1 MSDTEY
7 VNTEY
12 IDTEYID
19 YVEGLATPPEHLVCS
34 ECAQLLTRTNLI
46 LERLEA
52 ELTRPRWPEP
62 ATPSRPDHEVAL
74 DWLAALCGGHEAV
87 TALDAAPLTEDALD
101 LPIVEDSAGRT
112 QLEAVAALLDEVA
125 ADFPVEVGF
134 ALRRALLRLWEIDP
148 LVVDRP
154 TPAAHVAA
162 GIVWTVLGAN
172 GLAGPSGL
180 VTATA
185 LKDRLGVKKMPSAYG
200 KQLAA
205 ALRGFWPWQT
215 QRPWGLRDLPDLEP
229 LGYPDLLVSSV
240 RRRLIRLRDQA
251 CLVRDGENPR

>member
-1 MSDTEY
+1 MIDA
-7 VNTEY
+7 EY
-12 IDTEYID
+12 IDTEYIN

-34 ECAQLLTRTNLI
+34 ECAQLLTRTNVI

-52 ELTRPRWPEP
+52 ELTRPD
-62 ATPSRPDHEVAL
+62 TPLRPDHEVAL

-87 TALDAAPLTEDALD
+87 TALKAAPLTEDGLD
-101 LPIVEDSAGRT
+101 LPVVEDAAGRT

-125 ADFPVEVGF
+125 ADFPVGEVGN

-154 TPAAHVAA
+154 TRPAQVAA

-172 GLAGPSGL
+172 GLAGPGGL
-180 VTATA
+180 VTAFE
-185 LKDRLGVKKMPSAYG
+185 LKERLGVTKMPSAYG

-215 QRPWGLRDLPDLEP
+215 QRPWGMRDLPDLEP

-251 CLVRDGENPR
+251 CLARDGGSPR

>member
-1 MSDTEY
+1 M
-7 VNTEY
+7 

-19 YVEGLATPPEHLVCS
+19 YTEGLATPPEHLVCS
-34 ECAQLLTRTNLI
+34 ECAQLLTRTNMI

-52 ELTRPRWPEP
+52 ELTRPAAPRPE
-62 ATPSRPDHEVAL
+62 HEVAL

-87 TALDAAPLTEDALD
+87 TALDAAPLVDDALD
-101 LPIVEDSAGRT
+101 LPVVEDAAGRT
-112 QLEAVAALLDEVA
+112 QLAAVAALLDEVA
-125 ADFPVEVGF
+125 ADFPVEEVGF

-148 LVVDRP
+148 LVIDRP
-154 TPAAHVAA
+154 AAPAQVAA
-162 GIVWTVLGAN
+162 GIVWMVLGAN
-172 GLAGPSGL
+172 GLAGPGGL

-185 LKDRLGVKKMPSAYG
+185 LKERLGLRTMPTAHG

-215 QRPWGLRDLPDLEP
+215 QRPWGMRDLPDLEP

-240 RRRLIRLRDQA
+240 RRRLVRLRDQA
-251 CLVRDGENPR
+251 CLARDGGSPR

>member
-1 MSDTEY
+1 M
-7 VNTEY
+7 
-12 IDTEYID
+12 IDAEYID
-19 YVEGLATPPEHLVCS
+19 YIEGLATPPEHLVCS
-34 ECAQLLTRTNLI
+34 ECAQLLTRTNMI

-52 ELTRPRWPEP
+52 ELTRPRWSEP
-62 ATPSRPDHEVAL
+62 DTPPRPDHEVAL
-74 DWLAALCGGHEAV
+74 DWLAALG
-87 TALDAAPLTEDALD
+87 AAPLVEDGLD
-101 LPIVEDSAGRT
+101 LPVVEDAAGRT

-125 ADFPVEVGF
+125 ADFPVEEVGF

-154 TPAAHVAA
+154 TQPAQVAA

-172 GLAGPSGL
+172 GLAGPGGL
-180 VTATA
+180 VTATE
-185 LKDRLGVKKMPSAYG
+185 LKERLGVKKMPSAYG

-215 QRPWGLRDLPDLEP
+215 QRPWGMRDLPDLEP

-251 CLVRDGENPR
+251 CLARDGGSPR

>member
-1 MSDTEY
+1 M
-7 VNTEY
+7 
-12 IDTEYID
+12 IDTEYND
-19 YVEGLATPPEHLVCS
+19 YLGGPTAPPEHLVCS
-34 ECAQLLTRTNLI
+34 ECAQLLARTNAI

-52 ELTRPRWPEP
+52 ELTRPTWSAPP
-62 ATPSRPDHEVAL
+62 TPPRPDHEIAL

-87 TALDAAPLTEDALD
+87 TALDAAPLVEDALD
-101 LPIVEDSAGRT
+101 LPVVEDPVGRT

-125 ADFPVEVGF
+125 ADFPAEVGF

-148 LVVDRP
+148 LVIDPPTRP
-154 TPAAHVAA
+154 AQVAA

-172 GLAGPSGL
+172 GLAGPGGL
-180 VTATA
+180 ITATA
-185 LKDRLGVKKMPSAYG
+185 LKERLGLTKMPTAYG

-215 QRPWGLRDLPDLEP
+215 QLPWGMRDLPDLEP

-240 RRRLIRLRDQA
+240 RRRLVRLRDQA
-251 CLVRDGENPR
+251 CLQRDGGTPR

>member
-1 MSDTEY
+1 M
-7 VNTEY
+7 
-12 IDTEYID
+12 IDPEYID
-19 YVEGLATPPEHLVCS
+19 YIDGLTPPPEHLVCS
-34 ECAQLLTRTNLI
+34 ECAQLLTRTNVI

-52 ELTRPRWPEP
+52 ELTRPRWAEP
-62 ATPSRPDHEVAL
+62 ATPPRPDHEAAL

-87 TALDAAPLTEDALD
+87 TALDAAPLAEDGLD
-101 LPIVEDSAGRT
+101 LPVVEDEAGRT

-125 ADFPVEVGF
+125 ADFPVAELGF

-148 LVVDRP
+148 LVVDPPTRP
-154 TPAAHVAA
+154 AQVAA

-172 GLAGPSGL
+172 GLAGPGGL

-185 LKDRLGVKKMPSAYG
+185 LKARLGLTKMPTAYG

-215 QRPWGLRDLPDLEP
+215 QRPWGMRDLPDLEP
-229 LGYPDLLVSSV
+229 LGYPDLLISSV

-251 CLVRDGENPR
+251 CQARDGGTPR

>member
-1 MSDTEY
+1 MIDAEY
-7 VNTEY
+7 T
-12 IDTEYID
+12 D
-19 YVEGLATPPEHLVCS
+19 YMEGLATPPEHLVCS
-34 ECAQLLTRTNLI
+34 ECAQLLARTNVI

-62 ATPSRPDHEVAL
+62 ATPPRPDHEVAL

-87 TALDAAPLTEDALD
+87 ATLDAAPLVEDGLG
-101 LPIVEDSAGRT
+101 LPIVEDPAGRT

-125 ADFPVEVGF
+125 ADFPVEEVGN

-154 TPAAHVAA
+154 TLPAQVAA
-162 GIVWTVLGAN
+162 GIVWAVLRAN
-172 GLAGPSGL
+172 GLAGPGGL
-180 VTATA
+180 VTATE
-185 LKDRLGVKKMPSAYG
+185 LKERLGVKKMPSAYG

-215 QRPWGLRDLPDLEP
+215 QRPWGIRDLPDLEP

-251 CLVRDGENPR
+251 RLAQDGGGNPR

>member
-1 MSDTEY
+1 MND
-7 VNTEY
+7 TEY

-52 ELTRPRWPEP
+52 ELTRPRWPES

-101 LPIVEDSAGRT
+101 LPIVEDAAGRT

-125 ADFPVEVGF
+125 ADFPVEVAF

-154 TPAAHVAA
+154 TPPAQVAA

-172 GLAGPSGL
+172 GLAGPGGL

-185 LKDRLGVKKMPSAYG
+185 LKERLGVKKMPSAYG

-251 CLVRDGENPR
+251 CLVQDG

>member
-1 MSDTEY
+1 M
-7 VNTEY
+7 

-19 YVEGLATPPEHLVCS
+19 YIEGLTTPPEHLVCS
-34 ECAQLLTRTNLI
+34 ECAQLLTRTNVI

-52 ELTRPRWPEP
+52 ELTGPQRWEP
-62 ATPSRPDHEVAL
+62 ATPPRPDHEVAL

-87 TALDAAPLTEDALD
+87 TALDASPLVEDGLD
-101 LPIVEDSAGRT
+101 LPVMEDAAGRT
-112 QLEAVAALLDEVA
+112 QVEAVAALLDEVA
-125 ADFPVEVGF
+125 AGFPLAEMGF

-154 TPAAHVAA
+154 TQPAQVAA

-172 GLAGPSGL
+172 GLAGPGGL

-185 LKDRLGVKKMPSAYG
+185 LKERLGLTKMPTAYG

-215 QRPWGLRDLPDLEP
+215 QRPWGMRDLPDLEP

-251 CLVRDGENPR
+251 CLVRDGGTPR

>member
-1 MSDTEY
+1 MIDA
-7 VNTEY
+7 EY
-12 IDTEYID
+12 IEYMDT
-19 YVEGLATPPEHLVCS
+19 VATPPEHLVCS
-34 ECAQLLTRTNLI
+34 ECAQLLARTNVI

-52 ELTRPRWPEP
+52 ELTQPRWPSEP
-62 ATPSRPDHEVAL
+62 TTSPRPDHEVAL

-87 TALDAAPLTEDALD
+87 TALGAAPLDEDGLD
-101 LPIVEDSAGRT
+101 LPLDEDSAGRT
-112 QLEAVAALLDEVA
+112 QLEAVATLLDEVA
-125 ADFPVEVGF
+125 ADFPSAEVGF

-154 TPAAHVAA
+154 AQPAQVTA

-180 VTATA
+180 VTATE
-185 LKDRLGVKKMPSAYG
+185 LKERLGVKKMPSAYG

-205 ALRGFWPWQT
+205 AMRGFWPWQT
-215 QRPWGLRDLPDLEP
+215 QRPWGMRDLPDLEP

-240 RRRLIRLRDQA
+240 RKRLIRLRDQA
-251 CLVRDGENPR
+251 LLARDGGTPR

>member
-1 MSDTEY
+1 M
-7 VNTEY
+7 

-19 YVEGLATPPEHLVCS
+19 DNNGLATPPEHLVCS
-34 ECAQLLTRTNLI
+34 ECAQLLTRTNMI

-52 ELTRPRWPEP
+52 ELTRPRWSEP
-62 ATPSRPDHEVAL
+62 ATPPRPDHEVAL
-74 DWLAALCGGHEAV
+74 DWLAALCGGHEVV
-87 TALDAAPLTEDALD
+87 TALDAAPLIEDGLD
-101 LPIVEDSAGRT
+101 LPLVEDAVGRA
-112 QLEAVAALLDEVA
+112 QLEAVATLLDEVA
-125 ADFPVEVGF
+125 AGFPSTEVAF
-134 ALRRALLRLWEIDP
+134 AMRRALLRLWEIDP
-148 LVVDRP
+148 LIIDPP
-154 TPAAHVAA
+154 TPPAQVAA

-185 LKDRLGVKKMPSAYG
+185 LKERLGLTKMPTAYG

-215 QRPWGLRDLPDLEP
+215 QRPWGMRELPDLEP

-251 CLVRDGENPR
+251 CLVRDGGSLR

>member
-1 MSDTEY
+1 M
-7 VNTEY
+7 
-12 IDTEYID
+12 IDAEYID
-19 YVEGLATPPEHLVCS
+19 YIEGLATPPEHLVCS
-34 ECAQLLTRTNLI
+34 ECAQLLTRTNVI

-52 ELTRPRWPEP
+52 ELTRPRWAEP
-62 ATPSRPDHEVAL
+62 DTPPRPDHEVAL

-87 TALDAAPLTEDALD
+87 TALDAAPLVEDELD
-101 LPIVEDSAGRT
+101 LPVVEDAAGRT

-125 ADFPVEVGF
+125 ADFPVEEVGF

-154 TPAAHVAA
+154 TQPAQVAA

-172 GLAGPSGL
+172 GLAGPGGL
-180 VTATA
+180 VTATE
-185 LKDRLGVKKMPSAYG
+185 LKERLGVKKMPSAYG
-200 KQLAA
+200 KQVAA

-215 QRPWGLRDLPDLEP
+215 QRPWGMRDLPDLEP

-251 CLVRDGENPR
+251 CLVRDGGSPR

>member
-1 MSDTEY
+1 M
-7 VNTEY
+7 
-12 IDTEYID
+12 IDAEYID
-19 YVEGLATPPEHLVCS
+19 YTEGLTTPPEHLVCS
-34 ECAQLLTRTNLI
+34 ECAQLLARTNMI

-52 ELTRPRWPEP
+52 ELTRPVVPP
-62 ATPSRPDHEVAL
+62 RPGHEVAL

-87 TALDAAPLTEDALD
+87 AALDAAPLVEDALD
-101 LPIVEDSAGRT
+101 LPVVEDAAGRT

-125 ADFPVEVGF
+125 ADFPVEEVGF

-154 TPAAHVAA
+154 TQPAQVAA

-172 GLAGPSGL
+172 GLAGPGGL
-180 VTATA
+180 VTATE
-185 LKDRLGVKKMPSAYG
+185 LKERLGVRKTPSAYG

-215 QRPWGLRDLPDLEP
+215 QRPWGMQDLPDLEP
-229 LGYPDLLVSSV
+229 LGYPDLLVSGV
-240 RRRLIRLRDQA
+240 RRRLVRLRDQA
-251 CLVRDGENPR
+251 CRERDGGNPR

>member
-1 MSDTEY
+1 M
-7 VNTEY
+7 

-19 YVEGLATPPEHLVCS
+19 YTTGLTTPPEHLVCS
-34 ECAQLLTRTNLI
+34 ECAQLLTRTNMI

-52 ELTRPRWPEP
+52 ELTRPRWAEP
-62 ATPSRPDHEVAL
+62 ATPPRPDHEVAL

-87 TALDAAPLTEDALD
+87 TALDPAALVEDGLD
-101 LPIVEDSAGRT
+101 LPVVEDAAGRT

-125 ADFPVEVGF
+125 ADFPVAELGF

-154 TPAAHVAA
+154 ARPAQVAA

-185 LKDRLGVKKMPSAYG
+185 LKERLGLTKMPTAYG

-215 QRPWGLRDLPDLEP
+215 QRPWGMRELPDLEP

-251 CLVRDGENPR
+251 YLMRDGGSPR